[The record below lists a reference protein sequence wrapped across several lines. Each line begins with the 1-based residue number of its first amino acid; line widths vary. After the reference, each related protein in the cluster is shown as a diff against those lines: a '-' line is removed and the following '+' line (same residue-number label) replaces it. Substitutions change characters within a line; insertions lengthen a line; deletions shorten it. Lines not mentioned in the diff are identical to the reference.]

1 MLVNSINTRMKN
13 LLKDPSLL
21 LLVLL
26 FFLVL
31 IVVRISN
38 SSFGSTPVPEQDIQG
53 LDKIP
58 EGKTAIF
65 FASWCGHC
73 RASMNEFKK
82 AVQDSNGLVIMIPE
96 SNENRKLMKNY
107 KIQGFPTIVKSDGT
121 VYTGSRKAQDIIDFA
136 NGK

>member
-1 MLVNSINTRMKN
+1 MKN
-13 LLKDPSLL
+13 LLKDPKLV

-26 FFLVL
+26 IVVL
-31 IVVRISN
+31 IVVKIST
-38 SSFGSTPVPEQDIQG
+38 SSFGSIPVPEQDIQG

-82 AVQDSNGLVIMIPE
+82 AVQNSDGLVIMIPE

-107 KIQGFPTIVKSDGT
+107 NVRGFPTIVKSDGT
-121 VYTGSRKAQDIIDFA
+121 VYTGPRMAQDIIDFA

>member
-1 MLVNSINTRMKN
+1 MKN
-13 LLKDPSLL
+13 LLKDPKLV

-26 FFLVL
+26 VLVIVL
-31 IVVRISN
+31 IICRSN
-38 SSFGSTPVPEQDIQG
+38 SSFGNIPVPEQDIQG

-121 VYTGSRKAQDIIDFA
+121 VYTGPRRAQDIIDFA

>member
-1 MLVNSINTRMKN
+1 MKN
-13 LLKDPSLL
+13 LLKDPR
-21 LLVLL
+21 LVLL
-26 FFLVL
+26 ILFIVL
-31 IVVRISN
+31 IIVVLIVRISN
-38 SSFGSTPVPEQDIQG
+38 SSFGSTPIPEQDIQG

-58 EGKTAIF
+58 EEKTAIF

-82 AVQDSNGLVIMIPE
+82 AVQDSNGLVIMVPE

-121 VYTGSRKAQDIIDFA
+121 VYTGPRTAQDIIDFA

>member
-1 MLVNSINTRMKN
+1 MKN
-13 LLKDPSLL
+13 LLKDPKLI

-38 SSFGSTPVPEQDIQG
+38 SSFGSTPVPEHDIEG

-82 AVQDSNGLVIMIPE
+82 AVQDSDGLVIMIPE
-96 SNENRKLMKNY
+96 SKENRKLMKQYNV
-107 KIQGFPTIVKSDGT
+107 KSFPTIVNSSGE
-121 VYTGSRKAQDIIDFA
+121 VYKGARKAQDIIDFA

>member
-1 MLVNSINTRMKN
+1 MKN
-13 LLKDPSLL
+13 ILKDPPLI

-26 FFLVL
+26 FLIVL

-38 SSFGSTPVPEQDIQG
+38 SSFGKTSVSVSDAEG

-65 FASWCGHC
+65 YASWCGHC
-73 RASMNEFKK
+73 RASMDEFKM
-82 AVQDSNGLVIMIPE
+82 AVQNSNGSVIMIPE
-96 SNENRKLMKNY
+96 GDENRNLMKKYNVR
-107 KIQGFPTIVKSDGT
+107 GFPTIVNSSGT
-121 VYTGSRKAQDIIDFA
+121 VYNGPRKAQDIIDFA

>member
-1 MLVNSINTRMKN
+1 MLVNSINTQMKN
-13 LLKDPSLL
+13 LLKDPKLV

-26 FFLVL
+26 IVVL
-31 IVVRISN
+31 IVIKIST
-38 SSFGSTPVPEQDIQG
+38 SSFGSIPVPEQATQG

-73 RASMNEFKK
+73 RASMNEFKN
-82 AVQDSNGLVIMIPE
+82 AVQNSDGLVIMIPE

-107 KIQGFPTIVKSDGT
+107 NVRGFPTIVKSDGT
-121 VYTGSRKAQDIIDFA
+121 VYTGPRRSQDIIDFA